1 MEDDTARGSL
11 YAIYTIAIQHLIS
24 FNDGLITEPGSIEV
38 VLAVLGDNSGHLLAL
53 ATRRMSLQ
61 EAHWQLGS
69 LNNRNDLV

>member
-24 FNDGLITEPGSIEV
+24 FNDGLIREPTIEV
-38 VLAVLGDNSGHLLAL
+38 VLAVLGDISGHLLAL
-53 ATRRMSLQ
+53 ATGQMNLE